1 MTAPAFD
8 TLRKTLAALFRRWN
22 LSTRLIVW
30 SSLLFLVILGCIV
43 YGIIRGV
50 PYTRFDGRV
59 GQLRAEMFR
68 QLSLIANLHK
78 EQIESWLGDKQKD
91 LRIFARVSSL
101 SSLLALP
108 ESSGRDERVRD
119 VLREVSRVYPEF
131 DYVELFELAGQTVLS
146 SRDSGRRPFEY
157 DEFLKRAR
165 LSGKGYLGKARMQAG
180 MQWPVFRIGHPVFDG
195 DGREVAMLVVALNP
209 NILLKQLLDTG
220 ESLGESGEVVLVNEE
235 GFIINTARYAL
246 PDGTRPLPLQHR
258 LTSIPARL
266 SSGGHEGII
275 EAADYREVPVVG
287 AFRHIRMSPEW
298 GLGLVVKI
306 DQHELFA
313 PLRREI
319 FTILGMSLTAFVLLV
334 LLIGF
339 TIRKQTR
346 LLKILGD
353 TAARLSDRDLSLRS
367 GIRGQDEVGVL
378 GSAFDHM
385 ADRLQ
390 SLVVDLRH
398 KVLAHQRTLHDLAQ
412 TNEELRQFTYIV
424 SHDLRSPL
432 LSIQGFTEE
441 LQMDLNELDTLT
453 ALIPDT
459 LAGWNPEQAHAL
471 LHTRIPEDLRYIR
484 ASIHKMDGL
493 INAILHL
500 SRLGRITLRAER
512 LNMSRLVEEN
522 IQALGFTIQEAGVS
536 MRVGSL
542 PDLVC
547 DRIAMEQ
554 ILGNLLSNAIKYL
567 DSRRPGVV
575 DVRGVVD
582 EESGRYTLQVIDNGR
597 GIASGD
603 LEKIFV
609 LFQRVGRQDTPGE
622 GMGLA
627 YVRTLV
633 RRLGGGIVCDST
645 VGQGT
650 TFTVTLP
657 TVPPPT
663 TEI

>member
-1 MTAPAFD
+1 MTAFAPGTPRQEVAVVS
-8 TLRKTLAALFRRWN
+8 RRWN

-50 PYTRFDGRV
+50 PYTRFDGRM
-59 GQLRAEMFR
+59 GQLRSEMFR

-91 LRIFARVSSL
+91 LRIFARISSL
-101 SSLLALP
+101 SASLSLP
-108 ESSGRDERVRD
+108 SSAERDERVRD
-119 VLREVSRVYPEF
+119 ALREIAHIYPEF
-131 DYVELFELAGQTVLS
+131 DYVELFDLVSQTVLS
-146 SRDSGRRPFEY
+146 SRDSGQRPFEH

-180 MQWPVFRIGHPVFDG
+180 MQWPVFRIGHPVFDSA
-195 DGREVAMLVVALNP
+195 GREVAMLVVALNP
-209 NILLKQLLDTG
+209 NSLLKQLLDTG
-220 ESLGESGEVVLVNEE
+220 ESLGESGEVVLINED

-266 SSGGHEGII
+266 SSSGHEGLI
-275 EAADYREVPVVG
+275 EALDYRDVPVVG

-306 DQHELFA
+306 DQQELFA

-319 FTILGMSLTAFVLLV
+319 VTILGMSLTAFVLLV

-339 TIRKQTR
+339 TIRKQTG

-353 TAARLSDRDLSLRS
+353 TAARLSDQDLSIRS

-390 SLVVDLRH
+390 SLVVDLRLR
-398 KVLAHQRTLHDLAQ
+398 VLEHQHTLQDLAQ
-412 TNEELRQFTYIV
+412 TNEELRQFTYII

-441 LQMDLNELDTLT
+441 LQMDLDELNILMT
-453 ALIPDT
+453 LIPDT
-459 LAGWNPEQAHAL
+459 LEGWKPEQAHEL
-471 LHTRIPEDLRYIR
+471 LQTRIPEDLRYIR

-500 SRLGRITLRAER
+500 SRLGRIILRAER
-512 LNMSRLVEEN
+512 LNMRQLVEEN
-522 IQALGFTIQEAGVS
+522 IQALGFTIQEAGVT
-536 MRVGSL
+536 MLVGSL

-547 DRIAMEQ
+547 DRTAMEQ
-554 ILGNLLSNAIKYL
+554 ILGNLLANAIKYL
-567 DSRRPGVV
+567 DPQRPGTVE
-575 DVRGVVD
+575 VRGAAD

-603 LEKIFV
+603 LEKIFI
-609 LFQRVGRQDTPGE
+609 LFQRVGRQDTQGE

-645 VGQGT
+645 LGQGT

-663 TEI
+663 ADL